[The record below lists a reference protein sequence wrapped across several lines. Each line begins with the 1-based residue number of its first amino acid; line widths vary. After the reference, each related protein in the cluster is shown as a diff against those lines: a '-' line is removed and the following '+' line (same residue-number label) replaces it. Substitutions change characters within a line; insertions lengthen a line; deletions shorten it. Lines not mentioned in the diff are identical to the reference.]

1 MKYNTEL
8 NKHILLPV
16 ETKKRLDDVIYQI
29 TKSRLDNGDTK
40 LKVSYN
46 DAIKYLLDNASM

>member
-8 NKHILLPV
+8 NKHILLPI
-16 ETKKRLDDVIYQI
+16 ETKLRLDEVILLLTKERI
-29 TKSRLDNGDTK
+29 TNGDMK

-46 DAIKYLLDNASM
+46 DAIKYLLENASM